1 MNPIRYLQSE
11 VQNEIGQSCLGAAD
25 LWEEKSSSVLSHG
38 TFLPS
43 VWSSQNKEILDGAIT
58 LKLTDGRKFIMADVE
73 RKESPKGSGYY
84 NFQFQAK

>member
-1 MNPIRYLQSE
+1 MKPSFETTSE
-11 VQNEIGQSCLGAAD
+11 
-25 LWEEKSSSVLSHG
+25 
-38 TFLPS
+38 T
-43 VWSSQNKEILDGAIT
+43 AIT